1 MIPVNNTNIQDVKK
15 LINVPFAVII
25 TSIIII
31 AITINMTDRNGLSAL
46 SGGYSGLFCG
56 LLFIVILHLIFLK
69 TKYLDMLP
77 IIMVM
82 IIVGLLLYLL
92 STYFD
97 RILSGN
103 VSSYYVGFSRASLI
117 FLCVQLFIIFKVI
130 YNNNEQKLKL
140 FSNSEFAWLWLF
152 NLINMVF
159 VLIIGIVLYFYSTQ
173 G

>member
-25 TSIIII
+25 TSIVII

-46 SGGYSGLFCG
+46 SGGYSGLFFG

-82 IIVGLLLYLL
+82 IIVGLLLYFL

-103 VSSYYVGFSRASLI
+103 VSSYYVSFSRASLL

-130 YNNNEQKLKL
+130 YNNNDQKLKL

-152 NLINMVF
+152 NLINMAF